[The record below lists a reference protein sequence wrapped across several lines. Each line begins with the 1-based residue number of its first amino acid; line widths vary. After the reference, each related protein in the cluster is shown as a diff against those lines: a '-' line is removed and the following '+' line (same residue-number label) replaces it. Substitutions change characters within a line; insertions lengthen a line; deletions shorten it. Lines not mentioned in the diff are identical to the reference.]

1 MKYISRFTALLLA
14 LIMLTGNASAL
25 TLNDLTEDQMAALY
39 QAVSETSTVTT
50 VTDVLGA
57 TVSLLV
63 ENGEELAA
71 SGTTF
76 QWYEISGEEKTE
88 IAGATAYFWDVVYG
102 LEEKQYQCF
111 FEDADGNDYQSN
123 VFSVAAQTDVLDD
136 YLNTLYT
143 DYDELYYVPDAPIDV
158 YLAAA
163 WNWMQTW
170 NVTLADGTNLA
181 CNVLDYWLTDPYPED
196 MLCNCA
202 GEDADFCILPP
213 EAAHAESCGWHSDV
227 TVVTDEDTGISVR
240 GDLPEGVSLSV
251 TTATGPVP
259 EIDTRHFN
267 ALRNYPIITGYNITL
282 QNPDG
287 TEYVVPEGT
296 TVRVRIPGAWLPDI
310 ECPVVDI
317 YHVKDSGEV
326 VYLTSQLESV
336 VLAVDGSAWFETD
349 GFSEYWVA
357 SGERAVNL
365 FERTHT
371 VYLKVGASVV
381 GTAWAPNATL
391 AMPETDIVSV
401 SLIRQGSEE
410 WNHYY
415 TLTITASP
423 NAQPGDTTTVTMSSS
438 NQQCEMTIIIYDDE
452 YKKELEWLNKFY
464 NTQNPYPI
472 QIAVRS
478 DGKIPGEPGYQTSD
492 YYVYFD
498 MDDNGEYFGE
508 RNDTLHFYPHAYD
521 PVAKEYIIK
530 PEIRHHSK
538 WNSTPVDSVG
548 TIGLYDA
555 TGETVKQMVNPG
567 YVDWDELLNA
577 AARSGLL
584 SSADGVPLTTANKDE
599 FILVPYVIK
608 CQEDNYKGRGWHIDC
623 AIVHIEEQEYVYLDY
638 DINIPN
644 GMTITSPSGDNGVG
658 LPNSQFGVPPATFEV
673 GAIVN
678 MLRNPE
684 TGAEYVIVNS
694 NPEYT
699 FTFVGWNTKADGS
712 GTMYQPDSSI
722 TINEDTTLYAIWN
735 ITPALNSGMLKVGKI
750 VDDAEALGTET
761 FTFSIA
767 IPNAA
772 EAGYKYT
779 LYGADNVAVK
789 GEDGKP
795 VTGSL
800 TNGSTF
806 TLLHGQYIII
816 DSLPLETITVT
827 ETDSGDYTPSWSGG
841 TASGASVSVEIKDG
855 RQSEVICTNAKASA
869 TSELTVI
876 KTGMTDGESAI
887 VKVTVGGVE
896 YMLVLNATNPQ
907 AVITN
912 LAIGSDYTVTELDW
926 AWKHTAEDPVY
937 MNPAKKIVAD
947 AAQNKVTIANTRGKD
962 KWFQDE
968 SFVINDFS
976 DGVKDE
982 DENQ

>member
-39 QAVSETSTVTT
+39 QAVSETSTVTA

-88 IAGATAYFWDVVYG
+88 IAGATAYSWDAVYG
-102 LEEKQYQCF
+102 LEEKQYQCL
-111 FEDADGNDYQSN
+111 FEDADGNAYQSN

-143 DYDELYYVPDAPIDV
+143 DYDELYYVPDAPIDA

-181 CNVLDYWLTDPYPED
+181 RNVLDYWLTDPYPED
-196 MLCNCA
+196 MLCSCA

-251 TTATGPVP
+251 TAATGPVP

-296 TVRVRIPGAWLPDI
+296 TVRVRIPGAWLPDM
-310 ECPVVDI
+310 EYPAVDI

-326 VYLTSQLESV
+326 VYLTSMRNEV
-336 VLAVDGSAWFETD
+336 VLADDYSAWFETD
-349 GFSEYWVA
+349 GFSSFWIT
-357 SGERAVNL
+357 SGSQYTDYFQNGEEHVFYMVPGTEAQVGSYVWL
-365 FERTHT
+365 FNQN
-371 VYLKVGASVV
+371 
-381 GTAWAPNATL
+381 APNARVWAESTN
-391 AMPETDIVSV
+391 AEIITVSV
-401 SLIRQGSEE
+401 ENGTIYVAANQDAKPDPENPVATVTIYWAGWDWTNSARVTVYIISEE
-410 WNHYY
+410 DKEEVN
-415 TLTITASP
+415 
-423 NAQPGDTTTVTMSSS
+423 
-438 NQQCEMTIIIYDDE
+438 YDD
-452 YKKELEWLNKFY
+452 KFT
-464 NTQNPYPI
+464 NQLYPV
-472 QIAVRS
+472 QIAVRNDGVLPS
-478 DGKIPGEPGYQTSD
+478 EPSIYDSSPYTYFKSDLTVGSPSDHYRETAENVINKNILYHEKFYYISTDGK
-492 YYVYFD
+492 
-498 MDDNGEYFGE
+498 
-508 RNDTLHFYPHAYD
+508 
-521 PVAKEYIIK
+521 PV
-530 PEIRHHSK
+530 
-538 WNSTPVDSVG
+538 
-548 TIGLYDA
+548 IGMYDA
-555 TGETVKQMVNPG
+555 TGEACLQFLTDSI
-567 YVDWDELLNA
+567 DWDKILEQILDRENVYCTY
-577 AARSGLL
+577 R
-584 SSADGVPLTTANKDE
+584 DGEGVLHSEPVKRENKE
-599 FILVPYVIK
+599 QYKVIPYVIK
-608 CQEDNYKGRGWHIDC
+608 CQETDGRGWHIDC
-623 AIVHIEEQEYVYLDY
+623 AVVRKDRVTLFY
-638 DINIPN
+638 DFNLPS
-644 GMTITSPSGDNGVG
+644 GMTINTAETGNIG
-658 LPNSQFGVPPATFEV
+658 LPN
-673 GAIVN
+673 N
-678 MLRNPE
+678 E
-684 TGAEYVIVNS
+684 TGVAPAKFTVGEIANMKQNTEDGTEYIVV
-694 NPEYT
+694 NPDYI

-735 ITPALNSGMLKVGKI
+735 ITPALNSGLLKVGKI
-750 VDDAEALGTET
+750 VDAEAKGGT

-772 EAGYKYT
+772 EEGYEYT

-926 AWKHTAEDPVY
+926 AWKHAAGDPVY
-937 MNPAKKIVAD
+937 TNPAKKIVAD